1 MTLRRKSKEYGAA
14 MIAPS
19 TLLTFTLDF
28 LTLKMFTTFGY
39 LEIRFVGKDLEK

>member
-19 TLLTFTLDF
+19 TLLASTLDF
-28 LTLKMFTTFGY
+28 LTLKMFATFGY